1 MAESNTEL
9 ITEEQKMQQYLK
21 DKMNDLADKL
31 GDGYGEPLLNELIRR
46 LEKTISE
53 FDTEVTGM
61 ITDLKEKSEQ
71 RRLKLQDLMNAQ
83 QQAESVAAPEQ
94 KTGSEIPAEISAW
107 EKKLESKSS
116 HSSIPEEKTGPPEK
130 AVQPKKKKLFG
141 RKKK

>member
-53 FDTEVTGM
+53 FHTEVTDM
-61 ITDLKEKSEQ
+61 IAELKKNSEQ
-71 RRLKLQDLMNAQ
+71 RQIKLQNLMSEQ
-83 QQAESVAAPEQ
+83 PQAESVAAAEE
-94 KTGSEIPAEISAW
+94 KTGSEIPAEVSAW

-130 AVQPKKKKLFG
+130 AVKPKKKKLFG